1 MYTPGPQAPQQ
12 FQTPPQPG
20 VQSPQMGVVPE
31 QQAKPK
37 GPAKSKGNDVG
48 GFIQQLIGLAAYV
61 HQLQVQSHLLHLN
74 LEGPNFLGLHK
85 FLGKQYEAH
94 QKQFDKI
101 GEFIRS
107 MDYYL
112 PMCHEG
118 LMAASP
124 EFKHC
129 VSYKANE
136 MLGVYYKNLEEL
148 GMKTKKLAAAA
159 DKIQAI
165 DIEDYM
171 TELCGDA
178 FKAAWMI
185 KSTLRNN

>member
-20 VQSPQMGVVPE
+20 VQSPQIGVVPE

-61 HQLQVQSHLLHLN
+61 HQLQVQSHLMHFN
-74 LEGPNFLGLHK
+74 YEGSNFLGVHK

-94 QKQFDKI
+94 QEQFDKI

-118 LMAASP
+118 LMSASP
-124 EFKHC
+124 EFKHNI
-129 VSYKANE
+129 SYKGNE

-148 GMKTKKLAAAA
+148 GMKTKKLEAAAA
-159 DKIQAI
+159 KIQAI
-165 DIEDYM
+165 DIQNYM
-171 TELCGDA
+171 AELCGEA

-185 KSTLRNN
+185 KASLRNN